1 MYLHFKYDKSFK
13 HKGVRM
19 TVDKCFSLVRALR
32 GSVKGFARNRW
43 PVKWAAARLRKATL
57 EKIAA
62 ALKIDFG
69 QLKI

>member
-1 MYLHFKYDKSFK
+1 
-13 HKGVRM
+13 M

-43 PVKWAAARLRKATL
+43 PVKWASARLRKATL